1 MARTAK
7 PATLTD
13 AKIPKDVLARL
24 DRVHGH
30 ILRVKGAISRGR
42 AVPTETDDRLE
53 KFAEREQLLRQIEP
67 IRHAARATADLEPLR
82 ERVIG
87 SDDILRIGFLAR
99 GMLAARSVARLT
111 VLGGVEH
118 GSGFLVSPDALI
130 TNNHVLPDASR
141 AYATEVEF
149 ELHDAN
155 GNVSEIR
162 RCVLAPERFWF
173 TDPKLDFTLVA
184 LSETPDAVSCTA
196 DLGWHPMIGQQGKI
210 RIGDAVNIIQH
221 PGGRPKSVVLH
232 NSNLLHLE
240 NESDLAPFLWYSS
253 DTEPGS
259 SGAPVFNKHWEVIGV
274 HHRSVPR
281 TNSAGEL
288 LDENGQLIPRT
299 EFLRDPDR
307 AVWIAN
313 QGVRTSRI
321 VSALTDAGFDQE
333 SHSRFRDALL
343 QRWEGS
349 RLRNQGQAAAVHSL
363 ETNPAAESHR
373 AGSATVVSGP
383 VTISIRIDG
392 VR

>member
-1 MARTAK
+1 MPRTAK
-7 PATLTD
+7 PATLKD
-13 AKIPKDVLARL
+13 AKVPKEVLARL
-24 DRVHGH
+24 DRVRTD

-53 KFAEREQLLRQIEP
+53 KFAEREQLLRRIDP
-67 IRHAARATADLEPLR
+67 IQEAARATADLEPLR

-99 GMLAARSVARLT
+99 GMLAARSVVRLA
-111 VLGGVEH
+111 VLGGAEH

-130 TNNHVLPDASR
+130 TNNHVLPDQTR
-141 AYATEVEF
+141 AFATDVEL
-149 ELHDAN
+149 ELYDGSGTLTETRHCA
-155 GNVSEIR
+155 
-162 RCVLAPERFWF
+162 LAPERFWF
-173 TDPKLDFTLVA
+173 TDANLDFSVVA
-184 LSETPDAVSCTA
+184 LSDTPDTLACTA

-232 NSNLLHLE
+232 NSNLLHLQ
-240 NESDLAPFLWYSS
+240 NDGDLSPFLWYSS

-288 LDENGQLIPRT
+288 LDENGRVIPRT

-313 QGVRTSRI
+313 QGVRTSR
-321 VSALTDAGFDQE
+321 VVAALAEAVFTNE
-333 SHSRFRDALL
+333 THSRFRDALL
-343 QRWEGS
+343 QQWEGS
-349 RLRNQGQAAAVHSL
+349 RLRNQGQAAALRSL
-363 ETNPAAESHR
+363 DAGPAAESHR
-373 AGSATVVSGP
+373 PHSAKVVSGP
-383 VTISIRIDG
+383 VTISITIEGGR
-392 VR
+392 